1 MMGTSA
7 HAWRGIMT
15 EAHDKWVALQTR
27 RNSTPLQIKI
37 ETTAMVIIDMQEY
50 FMNPRSPYSR
60 YMEGTESGLLDY
72 FVDRSRG
79 VVEPNLQRLL
89 GRFREHESRVIFTTV
104 ASEFPDGRDLSS
116 KFQRMNVEARQQIGD
131 VVLPPRTDPW
141 ARIVDKLAPAEN
153 EAVINKTT
161 YGSFASTGLD
171 GMLRNLGIDT
181 LVIGGVLTNR
191 CVEAT
196 VRDAADRGYRVVLVD
211 DGTATFSQ
219 ELQDMTMHSLMG
231 SYAFVR
237 TADEVLA
244 ILL

>member
-1 MMGTSA
+1 
-7 HAWRGIMT
+7 MT
-15 EAHDKWVALQTR
+15 EAHEKWVAWQTR
-27 RNSTPLQIKI
+27 RNSTPLEIGI
-37 ETTAMVIIDMQEY
+37 ETTAMLIIDMQEY
-50 FMNPRSPYSR
+50 FINPQSPFSR
-60 YMEGTESGLLDY
+60 YMEGKESGLLDY
-72 FVDRSRG
+72 FVDRSRS

-89 GRFREHESRVIFTTV
+89 GRFRVHESRVIFTTV
-104 ASEFPDGRDLSS
+104 ASEFPDGRDLSPT
-116 KFQRMNVEARQQIGD
+116 FQRMNVEARQEIGD

-153 EAVINKTT
+153 EAVVNKTT

-181 LVIGGVLTNR
+181 LVIGGVVTNR
-191 CVEAT
+191 CVETT

-211 DGTATFSQ
+211 DGTATLSQ

-237 TADEVLA
+237 TADDVLA
-244 ILL
+244 FLL